1 MILFFKTRR
10 KYIEKMT
17 LNEFFDLSDAE
28 KSKQN
33 TLDLSCNNLVEIK
46 QWSAFCSKLE
56 QFSILSIFDLK
67 ANALGLL
74 KPEQWTVFCL
84 ALKKCNRLTILDLS
98 FNVLNHLN
106 LEEWLYF
113 CQTLEQFSALIT
125 LNLSGNDVEQF
136 SSEKWEALLHV
147 ISQHPALSDVD
158 CGCISEKRSK
168 ELAAVLKPKQLPD
181 SSSILA
187 RVTSFNITEI
197 EQIPS
202 LSRIEFE
209 QLMAQLQ
216 IVEKYS
222 MQQTVFSLEE
232 KYALQA
238 RIAVDS
244 ETNKYLAERQYIASQ
259 MELKLYYQTI
269 QTHFSALM
277 VASLGIGSGYVSIR
291 DGMATQVIG
300 WVGKAIASV
309 FSPAALVTTILEEG
323 VRYLDAKYRE
333 AFLLKVRVLGITIT
347 EAEILGE
354 QIARF
359 LVRAH
364 FHAENVLSI
373 QQAELDAQ
381 ALIMAV
387 IQADPPILRDEKTA
401 EKILQLIWGDATYCI
416 QPLLVSTTT
425 LIPNDVFLS
434 LDYGVKQQTS
444 CALKKATEHQQLEE
458 KLQTMERELLT
469 LQMQIKNTAL
479 KKDLAMTQAK
489 VAQLEGKHSSSR
501 GGQALMAKP
510 DVISDEKTT
519 EEQFI
524 ELQKEYAKLQVQL
537 HYVTEQTVSHHE
549 QIEKLETI
557 SSPEKVNSLSQAQNL
572 TRFGWLAVPK
582 AERKTNFM
590 VTCCTMM

>member
-33 TLDLSCNNLVEIK
+33 TLDLSCNNLVEIE
-46 QWSAFCSKLE
+46 QWSTFCSKLE

-113 CQTLEQFSALIT
+113 CQALEQFSVLIT

-168 ELAAVLKPKQLPD
+168 ELAAVLKPKQFSD
-181 SSSILA
+181 SSSTLVRA
-187 RVTSFNITEI
+187 NSFNISAI
-197 EQIPS
+197 EQTPF
-202 LSRIEFE
+202 LSRTEFD
-209 QLMAQLQ
+209 QIMAQLQ

-425 LIPNDVFLS
+425 LTPNDVFLS

-557 SSPEKVNSLSQAQNL
+557 SSSEKVNSLSQAQNL

-582 AERKTNFM
+582 AERKTNSM